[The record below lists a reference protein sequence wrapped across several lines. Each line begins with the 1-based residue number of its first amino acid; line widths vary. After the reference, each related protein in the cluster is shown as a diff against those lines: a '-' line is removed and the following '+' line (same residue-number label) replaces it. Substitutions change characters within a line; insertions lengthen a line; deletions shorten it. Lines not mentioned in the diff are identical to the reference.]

1 MQKHSVWLGPLRGPV
16 KTVMIASVAFAVA
29 CCLWLI
35 LGSAFFGSDIG
46 MKQML
51 LPEGYL
57 SAHITIWAIFAALLS
72 STVYL
77 SDSVGQIEPQPRG
90 PIDILSL
97 ICGRLAMIGVVFV
110 LLIVFYE
117 VVLRYVSEKPTLWA
131 NEFSLLL
138 AGSIFLLAG
147 LYAMQQR
154 SHIRIYVI
162 YDLMPRWAKKTA
174 DVIAVTLICAFTF
187 AMIWGGFNEAWDKM
201 LRWETF
207 GTAWDPPLPATM
219 KPAILGIIFL
229 VTVQAVSN
237 LILDWNTEPESHSP
251 MDDIDQTEIENI
263 RRTLDPR
270 MWRSGSGWCF
280 ARTCKSAFCP
290 RPLARQRFT

>member
-1 MQKHSVWLGPLRGPV
+1 MEKQSVWLGPLRGPMRTIMLV
-16 KTVMIASVAFAVA
+16 SVTVAVA
-29 CCLWLI
+29 CIGWLFVSF
-35 LGSAFFGSDIG
+35 LFFGSEIG
-46 MKQML
+46 MNQML
-51 LPEGYL
+51 RPEGYVM
-57 SAHITIWAIFAALLS
+57 ARVTIWAIFAALLS
-72 STVYL
+72 ASVYL

-90 PIDILSL
+90 PFDILSL

-110 LLIVFYE
+110 VLIMFYE
-117 VVLRYVSEKPTLWA
+117 VVLRYVFEKPTLWA
-131 NEFSLLL
+131 NEFSLWL
-138 AGSIFLLAG
+138 AGFIFLLAG

-162 YDLMPRWAKKTA
+162 YDLMPRWAKKTS
-174 DVIAVTLICAFTF
+174 DVVSVLLICAFTF
-187 AMIWGGFNEAWDKM
+187 ALIWGGFNEAWDKM

-263 RRTLDPR
+263 RRTLE
-270 MWRSGSGWCF
+270 G
-280 ARTCKSAFCP
+280 K
-290 RPLARQRFT
+290 

>member
-1 MQKHSVWLGPLRGPV
+1 MSGKSVWLGPLRGPV
-16 KTVMIASVAFAVA
+16 RMIMLASAAVA
-29 CCLWLI
+29 IISCIGLF
-35 LGSAFFGSDIG
+35 LGSLFFGSQIG
-46 MKQML
+46 MNQML
-51 LPEGYL
+51 RPEGNPFAL
-57 SAHITIWAIFAALLS
+57 ITLWSIFAALVS
-72 STVYL
+72 ASIYL
-77 SDSVGQIEPQPRG
+77 SDTMGQIEPQPRG

-97 ICGRLAMIGVVFV
+97 VCGRLAMIGIVFV
-110 LLIVFYE
+110 VLIMFYE
-117 VVLRYVSEKPTLWA
+117 VVLRYVFEKPTLWA
-131 NEFSLLL
+131 NEFSLWL
-138 AGSIFLLAG
+138 AGFIFLLSG

-174 DVIAVTLICAFTF
+174 DVVSVALICAFTF
-187 AMIWGGFNEAWDKM
+187 ALIWGGFNEAWDKM

-263 RRTLDPR
+263 RRTLK
-270 MWRSGSGWCF
+270 GE
-280 ARTCKSAFCP
+280 
-290 RPLARQRFT
+290 

>member
-1 MQKHSVWLGPLRGPV
+1 MSGKSVWLGPLRGPV
-16 KTVMIASVAFAVA
+16 WMIMLASAAVA
-29 CCLWLI
+29 IISCSGLF
-35 LGSAFFGSDIG
+35 LGSLFFGSQIG
-46 MKQML
+46 MNQML
-51 LPEGYL
+51 RPEGNPFAL
-57 SAHITIWAIFAALLS
+57 ITLWSIFAALLS
-72 STVYL
+72 ASVYL
-77 SDSVGQIEPQPRG
+77 SDTMGQIEPQSRG

-97 ICGRLAMIGVVFV
+97 VCGRLAMIGIVFV
-110 LLIVFYE
+110 VLIMFYE
-117 VVLRYVSEKPTLWA
+117 VVLRYVFEKPTLWA
-131 NEFSLLL
+131 NEFSLWL
-138 AGSIFLLAG
+138 AGFIFLLSG

-174 DVIAVTLICAFTF
+174 DVVSVALICAFTF
-187 AMIWGGFNEAWDKM
+187 ALIWGGFNEAWDKM

-263 RRTLDPR
+263 RRTLK
-270 MWRSGSGWCF
+270 GE
-280 ARTCKSAFCP
+280 
-290 RPLARQRFT
+290 